1 MFANSIHLIDYF
13 SLLCRGELKQT
24 EIVEPWSPDNPDS
37 VIAYLKYSS
46 GDLGIYHAT
55 WNAPGPWSVAVSTQE
70 SRLELRPIEQ
80 LLEQQRGSRNIISHK
95 VDDYDT
101 MFKPGLYRQAQ
112 AAVLAARGEPSTLP
126 SLSEANQS
134 MSVISSIYGIK

>member
-1 MFANSIHLIDYF
+1 MIYILNTV
-13 SLLCRGELKQT
+13 Q
-24 EIVEPWSPDNPDS
+24 EIW
-37 VIAYLKYSS
+37 
-46 GDLGIYHAT
+46 IYHAT
-55 WNAPGPWSVAVSTQE
+55 WNAPGPWSVSVSTQE

-126 SLSEANQS
+126 SLREANQS